1 MKPLIS
7 IIEKEMSLLSNRM
20 GSDYE
25 ILSEWQGEHY
35 VLNLYG
41 KLCYKDCF
49 GEIEETSIFAKQKYI
64 KVTPFKIV
72 KVAGF
77 YIMECIEYPNEIFRG
92 TELLKRKYEY
102 DISGDSLEEIL
113 DSL

>member
-1 MKPLIS
+1 MKQLTSLI
-7 IIEKEMSLLSNRM
+7 EADMLLLENRM
-20 GSDYE
+20 GGHYE
-25 ILSEWQGEHY
+25 ILSEWQGNHY
-35 VLNLYG
+35 VLNYYG
-41 KLCYKDCF
+41 ELCYKDCF
-49 GEIEETSIFAKQKYI
+49 GAIEETSLFAKQKYN

-77 YIMECIEYPNEIFRG
+77 YIMECREYPNEVFRG
-92 TELLKRKYEY
+92 TELLKGKYEY